1 MPRVWVNVCVCVG
14 GGQNLFNLDESVCL
28 NAFFNQD
35 VSFDLDTSVH
45 LDTSVDLD
53 TSVCLDESV

>member
-1 MPRVWVNVCVCVG
+1 MGECVCVW